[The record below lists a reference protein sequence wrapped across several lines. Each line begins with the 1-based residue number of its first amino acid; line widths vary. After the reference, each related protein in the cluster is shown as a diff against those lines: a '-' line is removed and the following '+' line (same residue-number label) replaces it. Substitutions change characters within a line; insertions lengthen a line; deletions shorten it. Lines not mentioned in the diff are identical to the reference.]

1 MAIVRWPA
9 QPTQPWKPRPDQQQQ
24 TCLSNSQPSHK
35 NDYNLDDDGDDDG
48 DDGDDD
54 AYEAT
59 NQFVGARVSGK
70 TCDVDNVTALA
81 CDHVRQ
87 ESLLWTRWVLFSI
100 RLSVID
106 FDCCK
111 YYAEGWWLKKWQKIC

>member
-1 MAIVRWPA
+1 M
-9 QPTQPWKPRPDQQQQ
+9 
-24 TCLSNSQPSHK
+24 SNSQPSHK
-35 NDYNLDDDGDDDG
+35 NDYNL
-48 DDGDDD
+48 DDD

-87 ESLLWTRWVLFSI
+87 ESLLWTNDFFSANDYQCSDCFLFMIPIVVSI
-100 RLSVID
+100 MSKD
-106 FDCCK
+106 DD
-111 YYAEGWWLKKWQKIC
+111 LKSDRNFAKIALIVQKWASTFTSKVFTILMNVEK

>member
-1 MAIVRWPA
+1 MSSLIGNCALTCTANSTLKASSRPTAANLLEQQSTFA
-9 QPTQPWKPRPDQQQQ
+9 Q
-24 TCLSNSQPSHK
+24 
-35 NDYNLDDDGDDDG
+35 NDYDLD

-59 NQFVGARVSGK
+59 NQFVGASVSGK

-87 ESLLWTRWVLFSI
+87 ESLLWT
-100 RLSVID
+100 
-106 FDCCK
+106 K
-111 YYAEGWWLKKWQKIC
+111 